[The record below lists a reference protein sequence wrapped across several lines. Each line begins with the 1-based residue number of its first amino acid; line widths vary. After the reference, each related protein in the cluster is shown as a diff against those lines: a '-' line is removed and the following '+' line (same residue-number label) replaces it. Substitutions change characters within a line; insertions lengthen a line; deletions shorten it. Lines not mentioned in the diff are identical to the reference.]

1 MGRTFLV
8 WVIFVLIVLSVI
20 GQFGST
26 LLIFSGALPM
36 PPEAMAELN
45 AVSTEEIAVNLVV
58 GLYSLVAG
66 IALFMMRRAALPLFL
81 ASFPI
86 AIAQYAWAIYLHG
99 WDMIMGNGGMYVMVF
114 AFGIGA
120 LICFYIWTLD
130 RRGALA

>member
-8 WVIFVLIVLSVI
+8 WVIFLLIVIGVI
-20 GQFGST
+20 FQFGSII
-26 LLIFSGALPM
+26 LLFSGALPI

-45 AVSTEEIAVNLVV
+45 VVSSEEIAVDLLV

-66 IALFMMRRAALPLFL
+66 IALFMMRRIALPLFL
-81 ASFPI
+81 ASIPI
-86 AIAQYAWAIYLHG
+86 AIAQYAWTIHLHG
-99 WDMIMGNGGMYVMVF
+99 WDMIMGNGGMLVMVF
-114 AFGIGA
+114 VFGVGI